1 VEVREQADV
10 SEIVVE
16 SDQVVGVK
24 TADGATLE
32 AEQVVIAAG
41 VWSGGIR
48 GLPDAACVPVHPV
61 KGQILRLHDPT
72 GPGLISRVLRTPGGY
87 LVPRGDGRYV
97 LGATMEEKGF
107 DTTVTV
113 GAAFNLL
120 RDVTE
125 VIPGLSELVIDE
137 FIAGLRPA
145 TRDGLPVIGPGA
157 VAGLHWAV
165 GHFRNGI
172 LLAPV
177 TADIVVADLLGQDR
191 PAIAASFVP
200 SRQTL
205 PAPATSVA

>member
-1 VEVREQADV
+1 
-10 SEIVVE
+10 
-16 SDQVVGVK
+16 
-24 TADGATLE
+24 
-32 AEQVVIAAG
+32 
-41 VWSGGIR
+41 
-48 GLPDAACVPVHPV
+48 
-61 KGQILRLHDPT
+61 
-72 GPGLISRVLRTPGGY
+72 
-87 LVPRGDGRYV
+87 
-97 LGATMEEKGF
+97 MEEKGF

-113 GAAFNLL
+113 GAAFDLL